1 MRTNPQTPQG
11 VAKRHSDWDDIT
23 EVSSIGRST
32 LQAVPNHRLFKA
44 ATRATAANPQAR
56 LLLVHLIGYLGAD
69 KVDDPSIRFVALPG
83 NTRLAHALGYSTS
96 TIQRLPH
103 EHANKGY
110 IRRCSNGP
118 NTRVGLTLQTHPTQQ
133 TIN

>member
-32 LQAVPNHRLFKA
+32 LQAVPNYRLFKA
-44 ATRATAANPQAR
+44 ATRATAASTQAR

-69 KVDDPSIRFVALPG
+69 RSEER
-83 NTRLAHALGYSTS
+83 
-96 TIQRLPH
+96 
-103 EHANKGY
+103 
-110 IRRCSNGP
+110 
-118 NTRVGLTLQTHPTQQ
+118 RVGKECVSTCSSRWSPYHKKTTKKPDLSYYQ
-133 TIN
+133 I